1 MIRNR
6 RVLSLGVGRIFQ
18 HIGITTTEDE
28 GESLIAV
35 CPLDI
40 RLYTR
45 IMTCYARVFYTHNV
59 DARGYSA
66 LWELTHDSRNYTREH
81 IDN

>member
-59 DARGYSA
+59 DARGYSEA
-66 LWELTHDSRNYTREH
+66 GPVGIDTRFA
-81 IDN
+81 